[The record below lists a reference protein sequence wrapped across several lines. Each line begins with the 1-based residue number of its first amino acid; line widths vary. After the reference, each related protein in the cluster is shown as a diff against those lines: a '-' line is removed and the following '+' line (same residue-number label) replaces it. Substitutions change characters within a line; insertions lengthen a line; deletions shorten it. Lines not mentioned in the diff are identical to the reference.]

1 MAYAARVGF
10 AFVPQ
15 GSMQAV
21 DLIGRAE
28 QAGVDTVWTVMSALA
43 LDTLTIFAAA
53 ATRTERIRFGT
64 AIVPA
69 FTRHPL
75 GLATQAAALEGL
87 APGRLRLG
95 IGTAHA
101 RTMVDAYHLDFRR
114 PLSRLR
120 EYVEIVR
127 PVLQQGEVHSHGEW
141 YSADATIPN
150 PPGTPV
156 LVSAL
161 RAPAFRLAGE
171 MTDGALAWLCPP
183 GYLRRVALPAL
194 EAGAAAAGR
203 QRPPLIAHLPVV
215 MTPDRD
221 RAYEAAR
228 RQLAYYAAAPFY
240 ARMFADAG
248 HPLDAEGRITD
259 GLLDDLLV
267 YGAPDRVAAGLRERL
282 DGGVDEIYPALLPLD
297 DQRAEEDALLAVLG
311 DLARS

>member
-1 MAYAARVGF
+1 MTYAGRIGF

-15 GSMQAV
+15 QSDQAV
-21 DLIGRAE
+21 DLIERAE
-28 QAGVDTVWTVMSALA
+28 RAGVDTVWTVMSALG
-43 LDTLTIFAAA
+43 LDTLTLFAAA
-53 ATRTERIRFGT
+53 AMRTERIRFGT

-95 IGTAHA
+95 VGTAHA
-101 RTMVDAYHLDFRR
+101 RTMVDVYHLDFRR
-114 PLSRLR
+114 PLRRLR
-120 EYVEIVR
+120 EYVEILR
-127 PVLQQGEVHSHGEW
+127 PLLHEGEVHAHGEW

-171 MTDGALAWLCPP
+171 LSDGALTWLCPP
-183 GYLRRVALPAL
+183 AYLRRVAPPAL
-194 EAGAAAAGR
+194 EDGARQAGR
-203 QRPPLIAHLPVV
+203 VRPPLIAHLPVV

-221 RAYEAAR
+221 RAYEAAKH
-228 RQLAYYAAAPFY
+228 QLAYYAAAPFY

-259 GLLDDLLV
+259 GLLDELLV
-267 YGAPDRVAAGLRERL
+267 YGTPEQVSVGLRERL
-282 DGGVDEIYPALLPLD
+282 DGGMDEIYPALLSLD

-311 DLARS
+311 DLARA

>member
-1 MAYAARVGF
+1 MTYAGRIGF

-15 GSMQAV
+15 QSGQAV
-21 DLIGRAE
+21 DLIERAE
-28 QAGVDTVWTVMSALA
+28 RAGVDTVWTVMPALG
-43 LDTLTIFAAA
+43 LDTLTLFAAA
-53 ATRTERIRFGT
+53 AMRTERIRFGT

-75 GLATQAAALEGL
+75 GLATQVAALEGL

-95 IGTAHA
+95 VGTAHA
-101 RTMVDAYHLDFRR
+101 RTMVDVYHLDFRR
-114 PLSRLR
+114 PLGRLR
-120 EYVEIVR
+120 EYLAILR
-127 PVLQQGEVHSHGEW
+127 PLLHEGEAHIHGQW
-141 YSADATIPN
+141 YSGDATIPN

-171 MTDGALAWLCPP
+171 LSDGALAWLCPP
-183 GYLRRVALPAL
+183 AYLRRVAPPAL
-194 EAGAAAAGR
+194 EDGARQAGR
-203 QRPPLIAHLPVV
+203 VRPPLIAHLPVV

-221 RAYEAAR
+221 RAYEAAK

-259 GLLDDLLV
+259 GLLDELLV
-267 YGAPDRVAAGLRERL
+267 YGTPDQVSSRLRERL
-282 DGGVDEIYPALLPLD
+282 DGGMDEIYPALLPLD